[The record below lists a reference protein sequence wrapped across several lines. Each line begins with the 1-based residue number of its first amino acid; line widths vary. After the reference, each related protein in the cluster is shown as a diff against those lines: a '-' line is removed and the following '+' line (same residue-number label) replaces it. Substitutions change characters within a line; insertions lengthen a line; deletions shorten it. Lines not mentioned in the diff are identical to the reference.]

1 MHTRLSLRWPAAL
14 AALSLFFTV
23 AQAEQ
28 GGAAGQGAATQ
39 QGQGQQGRGGARG
52 GGQPA
57 RDAQVQQQAGTA
69 MIIGQVVTGDAGS
82 PVRRARVNL
91 SGQDVRTQKA
101 TLTDDEG
108 RFVFTL
114 LPAGR
119 YTVNASKAGFVNI
132 AYGAKGPGRAG
143 TPIQLAD
150 GQKLET
156 KAMSLPKGGVVTG
169 TVLEENGEPAP
180 GTTVRA
186 MRQVIRTGEKRLES
200 AGTDTTDD
208 RGQYRIYG
216 LQPGQFVVYAQPRN
230 QGLGGLQTSIATEI
244 EAAMQQVTQMLGAG
258 GGGLG
263 RGGGQAGRGGQM
275 ADLLGQMGGGR
286 GQQALE
292 QLQQQMNPEG
302 QQQVTYAPVFYPGT
316 TSPSNASRVD
326 IVAGQERFGVDF
338 QLQLTQTA
346 QVDGVVVGPEDAT
359 PNGTQ
364 ITLVPKD
371 SLPGL
376 PGNSQT
382 ARAGAN
388 GQFVFRNVLPG
399 QYSVV
404 ARGQVRPPAPAGA
417 QTEVPAGGR
426 GGRGGGRAN
435 GGTAPEV
442 LWALADLTVDGRDQ
456 TGVSLQLQRGMTISG
471 RIAFDGQSAPPTDL
485 SRGRVNLTPVGTQ
498 DVDFGGIPPAMVDA
512 NGRFTLT
519 GVPPGRYSLR
529 GNIGGGGGGS
539 GLAAGGGGGRGGA
552 ARAGGQAGTAGTT
565 ASWTLASSIA
575 GGRDSLDFPLVIG
588 PGAGISDA
596 VITFTDKTTELT
608 GTLQDAAGT
617 ATSDYSIIVFPTD
630 RQYWQPQSRRIQSVR
645 PSTDGRFT
653 VRNLPPGAYSI
664 VAVTDVEPGE
674 WFDPE
679 FLSQLAGAAMRL
691 TLGEG
696 EKKTQDIRIA
706 GGG

>member
-1 MHTRLSLRWPAAL
+1 MHTKLSFRSLTAL
-14 AALSLFFTV
+14 AVMSAFLTV
-23 AQAEQ
+23 AQAQQ
-28 GGAAGQGAATQ
+28 GGGTGQGAGAQ
-39 QGQGQQGRGGARG
+39 QGGGRGGGRG
-52 GGQPA
+52 GGQQPA
-57 RDAQVQQQAGTA
+57 RDAQIQQPVGTA
-69 MIIGQVVTGDAGS
+69 MILGQVVSGDAGS

-91 SGQDVRTQKA
+91 IGQEVRGQKS
-101 TLTDDEG
+101 TMTDDEG

-119 YTVNASKAGFVNI
+119 YTVNASKAGYVTI

-169 TVLEENGEPAP
+169 TVLDENGEPAP

-216 LQPGQFVVYAQPRN
+216 LLPGQFVVYAQPRN
-230 QGLGGLQTSIATEI
+230 QGVGGLQASIASEI
-244 EAAMQQVTQMLGAG
+244 EAAVQQMAQMLGTGQGAG
-258 GGGLG
+258 RAGEAG
-263 RGGGQAGRGGQM
+263 RGAGQAGRAEQ
-275 ADLLGQMGGGR
+275 LGDRLAQLGGGR
-286 GQQALE
+286 GQALE
-292 QLQQQMNPEG
+292 QLQQQLNPEE
-302 QQQVTYAPVFYPGT
+302 QQTVTYAPVFYPGS
-316 TSPSNASRVD
+316 TSPSNASRVEV
-326 IVAGQERFGVDF
+326 VAGQERFGVDF
-338 QLQLTQTA
+338 QLQLTQTS
-346 QVDGVVVGPEDAT
+346 QIDGVVVGTEDAT

-376 PGNSQT
+376 PGNTQT
-382 ARAGAN
+382 TRAGQN
-388 GQFVFRNVLPG
+388 GQFTFRNVIPG
-399 QYSVV
+399 QYSVI
-404 ARGQVRPPAPAGA
+404 ARGQVRVPVPAGT
-417 QTEVPAGGR
+417 QIEVAAGGR
-426 GGRGGGRAN
+426 GGRGGGRGT
-435 GGTAPEV
+435 GGAPPEV

-485 SRGRVNLTPVGTQ
+485 TRTRVNLTPVGVQ
-498 DVDFGGIPPAMVDA
+498 DVDFGGVPPATVDA
-512 NGRFTLT
+512 SGRFTMT
-519 GVPPGRYSLR
+519 GVPPGRYSIR
-529 GNIGGGGGGS
+529 GTIPGPF
-539 GLAAGGGGGRGGA
+539 GGRGNAGA
-552 ARAGGQAGTAGTT
+552 QPAGAQPAGATQAGATVT
-565 ASWTLASSIA
+565 WQLASSMA

-588 PGAGISDA
+588 PGTSVTDA
-596 VITFTDKTTELT
+596 VITFADKTTELT

-617 ATSDYSIIVFPTD
+617 ATSDYSIIVFPSD

-645 PSTDGRFT
+645 PGTDGRFT
-653 VRNLPPGAYSI
+653 IRNLPPGAYSI

-674 WFDPE
+674 WYDPE
-679 FLSQLAGAAMRL
+679 FLSQLAGAAMRV

-706 GGG
+706 GGT